1 MAKFWRLMAESNT
14 TATTYAACAGA
25 SAASPY
31 TPDFNGT
38 LVGLRVITAN
48 DAATS
53 LTEATQFKL
62 TCNTFTPNSIEVVGL
77 GAGLATVPYN
87 APAPNDYIVDQEV
100 TAGVPITIE
109 ARNVTA
115 DTPVTPNVLLVG
127 CFEI

>member
-1 MAKFWRLMAESNT
+1 MTKFWRLMAESNT
-14 TATTYAACAGA
+14 TATTYTACAGA

-31 TPDFNGT
+31 TPDFSGT
-38 LVGLRVITAN
+38 LIGLRVVTAN

-62 TCNTFTPNSIEVVGL
+62 TCTKFLPNAIEVVGL

-87 APAPNDYIVDQEV
+87 APAPNDYVVEQPIV
-100 TAGVPITIE
+100 AGIPITIE

-115 DTPVTPNVLLVG
+115 DTPVTPNVLLIG
-127 CFEI
+127 CFTA